1 MIKIWRCYTLVMI
14 ATLERLELIHQ
25 AEELA
30 RMILQSELAEEYRRC
45 YYRLKQDKEAQ
56 EMIQR
61 FIRLKEK
68 YEEVQRFGKY
78 HPDYHEVMKE
88 VREVKRKL
96 DLHENVA
103 SFKKAENALQSL
115 LDEISVLIGKAVSE
129 QIKVPTGNPYF
140 DSIAGCSG
148 GCGTG
153 GRCGC
158 RV

>member
-1 MIKIWRCYTLVMI
+1 VMI
-14 ATLERLELIHQ
+14 ATLERLELINQ

-30 RMILQSELAEEYRRC
+30 KMILQSELAEEYRRC

-61 FIRLKEK
+61 FTKLKEK

-78 HPDYHEVMKE
+78 HPNYHEVMKE

-96 DLHENVA
+96 DLHESVA
-103 SFKKAENALQSL
+103 AFKKAENALQSL

-158 RV
+158 RA